1 MWTHGW
7 ALFLQRKQVLVEVFD
22 YLEKTILVVV
32 QVKLIIPEKFH
43 FDEYILVQVLM
54 KEGMILRIIHLNI
67 LAQVRL
73 EM

>member
-67 LAQVRL
+67 LAQVWL